1 MKLFVVAL
9 VALSMLT
16 DCSDSEKESTVEV
29 AVYFVGDTPEGFK
42 LFSEKVEY
50 SEDVDLTTAVISD
63 LVSGVL
69 TPRNPDYLNLWNS
82 STQLIGI
89 ELGSST
95 ATVNLDLGQ
104 LNVGSEG
111 EQRAID
117 QVVWTLTEV
126 LPRIKR
132 VNFEVSGKIVE
143 SFAGHVDTTQSFGR
157 DSNVIGEAR
166 P

>member
-1 MKLFVVAL
+1 MKKLILLMMTFTFL
-9 VALSMLT
+9 VGCTSNT
-16 DCSDSEKESTVEV
+16 QNQTVE
-29 AVYFVGDTPEGFK
+29 ANVYFVGDTPDGFR

-50 SEDVDLTTAVISD
+50 PEDVDLPTTVIAD

-69 TPRNPDYLNLWNS
+69 IPMNPDYVNLWDS
-82 STQLIGI
+82 STKLIEI
-89 ELGSST
+89 KLGSST
-95 ATVNLDLGQ
+95 ATVNLALGK

-117 QVVWTLTEV
+117 QVVWTLTEN

-132 VNFEVSGKIVE
+132 VNFEVNGEIVE

>member
-1 MKLFVVAL
+1 MRKLL
-9 VALSMLT
+9 VLLVSVGFLIGCT
-16 DCSDSEKESTVEV
+16 STELNSKVS
-29 AVYFVGDTPEGFK
+29 ATVYFVGDTPEGFR

-69 TPRNPDYLNLWNS
+69 TPTNPDYVNLWNS
-82 STQLIGI
+82 STKLIEI

-117 QVVWTLTEV
+117 QVVWTLTEA

-132 VNFEVSGKIVE
+132 VNFEVNGQVVE

-157 DSNVIGEAR
+157 DSDVLGEAR

>member
-1 MKLFVVAL
+1 MKIFVVAL
-9 VALSMLT
+9 LALSMLT
-16 DCSDSEKESTVEV
+16 GCSDSERESTVE
-29 AVYFVGDTPEGFK
+29 ATVYFVGDTPEGFR

-69 TPRNPDYLNLWNS
+69 TPTNPDYVNLWNS
-82 STQLIGI
+82 STKLIEI

-117 QVVWTLTEV
+117 QVVWTLTEA

-132 VNFEVSGKIVE
+132 VNFEVNGQVVE

-157 DSNVIGEAR
+157 DSDVLGEAR